1 METVEISFDL
11 TSTDYSAEL
20 GFSVTLDEKT
30 IIDILHVDKE
40 TPVTLKIAADDG
52 DQELKFTM
60 KNKTANHTTV
70 DENGQV
76 VKDAYLNISNF
87 YLKNIKLGDI
97 FLEHCK
103 YRHDFNGTQD
113 PVVVP
118 FYGDIGCNGTIVFL
132 FQSPAYYWILETIPY
147 RKSNYV

>member
-40 TPVTLKIAADDG
+40 TPVTLKIEADDG

-97 FLEHCK
+97 FL
-103 YRHDFNGTQD
+103 NG
-113 PVVVP
+113 
-118 FYGDIGCNGTIVFL
+118 
-132 FQSPAYYWILETIPY
+132 
-147 RKSNYV
+147 